1 MSLFVDTGVF
11 FAAYSKNDVH
21 HSDAV
26 ELIEWGMRG
35 KGGVIYTS
43 DYIFDETVTLA
54 RVKTHNSEV
63 PIKIGQMIKDSPRIN
78 LLKVDE
84 DIFNMAW
91 DIFEKYCQKGLSFT
105 DCTSIAIVKSYKID
119 TIFSFDAHFDGI
131 INKMSKLP

>member
-21 HSDAV
+21 HCDAV
-26 ELIEWGMRG
+26 ELMEWGMHG

-63 PIKIGQMIKDSPRIN
+63 PIQIGRMIKESPRIK

-84 DIFNMAW
+84 NVFNMAW
-91 DIFEKYCQKGLSFT
+91 DIFKIYCQKGLSFT
-105 DCTSIAIVKSYKID
+105 DCTSIAIIKSHKID

-131 INKMSKLP
+131 INKMSNLS